1 MTSVRGLAYVL
12 QVSDSGGGLK
22 LAEDGSLV
30 EQQIISVL
38 ETRPFER
45 VMRADYGLPDNV
57 FETMNPAVIDS
68 KISEAISEQ
77 VNGIEDL
84 SVRGSWTGGENGT
97 YVVNILYTLRGEPQP
112 PLTLSLV
119 V

>member
-1 MTSVRGLAYVL
+1 M
-12 QVSDSGGGLK
+12 QNGGLS
-22 LAEDGSLV
+22 LAEDENLV

-45 VMRADYGLPDNV
+45 IMRADYGLPDNV
-57 FETMNPAVIDS
+57 FEVINPAAIDS
-68 KISEAISEQ
+68 KISEAIIEQ
-77 VNGIEDL
+77 VGGVSDI
-84 SVRGSWTGGENGT
+84 SVKGSWTGGENGL
-97 YVVNILYTLRGEPQP
+97 YVVNILYTVDGTPQP

>member
-1 MTSVRGLAYVL
+1 MADIRGFAYPL
-12 QVSDSGGGLK
+12 QVK
-22 LAEDGSLV
+22 NGSLMLTEDVNIV

-45 VMRADYGLPDNV
+45 IMRAEYGLPDDT
-57 FETMNPAVIDS
+57 FETMNPAAIDS
-68 KISEAISEQ
+68 KISEAILEQ
-77 VNGIEDL
+77 VGGVSDL
-84 SVRGSWTGGENGT
+84 SVRGSWTGGDNGL
-97 YVVNILYTLRGEPQP
+97 YAINILYTVNGTPQP